1 MNVSRDS
8 KFYIIKSPSRFCWIE
23 IKEKQ
28 KNKKTKTKNRETS
41 MASSACTKP
50 SFPSTFIVSSSKPKS
65 KLCNVSFNNKTS
77 TIAIFRGLSHSN
89 SPNFQRSLVVNNVL
103 KTVDPAQTSVL
114 SSSSEDV
121 GVRATILVSEKL
133 GDAGIQVLRRFGHVE
148 CAYDLSQEELCTK
161 ISCCDALIVRSGTK
175 VTREVFEAAKGRLK
189 VVGRAGVG
197 IDNVDLQAATEFGCL
212 VVNAPT
218 ANTIAA
224 AEHGIALLAAMARNV
239 AQADASIKAG
249 KWERNKYVGVSMVG
263 KTLAVMG
270 FGKVGSEVARRAK
283 GLGMNVIAH
292 DPYAPADRARAVGVD
307 LVSFD
312 EAISTADFISL
323 HMPLTPTTNKIFND
337 NTFAKM
343 KKGVRIVNVARGG
356 VIDEDALVR
365 ALDSGMV
372 AQAALDVFTEEPPS
386 KDSKLVQHQNV
397 TVTPHLGASTKEA
410 QEGVA
415 IEIAEAVL
423 GALKGELSATA
434 VNAPMVAPEVLTELS
449 PYVVLA
455 EKLGRLAV
463 QLVCGGNGIK
473 SVKVVYRSARGPDD
487 LDTRLLRAM
496 VTKGIIEPISNTIV
510 NLVNAD
516 FIAKQKGLRIS
527 EERVVVDSSPELPVD
542 SIQVQISSVE
552 SKFASAVSEGGQ
564 ISIEGKVKFGV
575 PHLTCVGSFDVD
587 VSLEGNLILCRQV
600 DQPGMIGRV
609 GNILAEQNVNVNFM
623 SVGRTSRG
631 KKAIMAIGVD
641 EEPNKDALHNI
652 GTVPAIE
659 EFVFLKL

>member
-1 MNVSRDS
+1 
-8 KFYIIKSPSRFCWIE
+8 
-23 IKEKQ
+23 
-28 KNKKTKTKNRETS
+28 
-41 MASSACTKP
+41 MASSSTTTK
-50 SFPSTFIVSSSKPKS
+50 SLLSSTFSASKSSSSTATKAS
-65 KLCNVSFNNKTS
+65 LLSFLRSTS
-77 TIAIFRGLSHSN
+77 ATPISQKLSHSHN
-89 SPNFQRSLVVNNVL
+89 SRHHYYSVSPIKNVL
-103 KTVDPAQTSVL
+103 KTATESETSLSKYPDVDLV
-114 SSSSEDV
+114 SSDSKP
-121 GVRATILVSEKL
+121 TILVSEKL
-133 GDAGIQVLRRFGHVE
+133 GSAGIELLKGFGDVD
-148 CAYDLSQEELCTK
+148 CSYNLSPEQLCEK
-161 ISCCDALIVRSGTK
+161 ISRCDALIVRSGTK

-239 AQADASIKAG
+239 SQADASMKSG

-263 KTLAVMG
+263 KTVAVMG

-292 DPYAPADRARAVGVD
+292 DPYAPADRARAIGVE
-307 LVSFD
+307 LVSF
-312 EAISTADFISL
+312 EQAIATADFISL
-323 HMPLTPTTNKIFND
+323 HMPLIPTTSKIFND
-337 NTFAKM
+337 QTFSKM

-365 ALDSGMV
+365 ALDSGIV
-372 AQAALDVFTEEPPS
+372 AQAALDVFIEEPPQT
-386 KDSKLVQHQNV
+386 DSKLIQHHNV

-415 IEIAEAVL
+415 IEIAEAVV

-434 VNAPMVAPEVLTELS
+434 VNAPMVPPEVLSELA

-463 QLVCGGNGIK
+463 QLVAGGSGIK
-473 SVKVVYRSARGPDD
+473 SIKVTYRSARDPDD

-496 VTKGIIEPISNTIV
+496 ITKGIIEPISSSFV

-516 FIAKQKGLRIS
+516 FTAKQKGLRIS
-527 EERVVVDSSPELPVD
+527 EERMVVDANPEFPVD
-542 SIQVQISSVE
+542 SIQVQISNVD
-552 SKFASAVSEGGQ
+552 SKFASAVSENGDV
-564 ISIEGKVKFGV
+564 SIEGKVKFGV
-575 PHLTCVGSFDVD
+575 PHLTCLGSFGVD

-600 DQPGMIGRV
+600 DQPGMIGKV
-609 GNILAEQNVNVNFM
+609 GNILGEQNVNVSFM
-623 SVGRTSRG
+623 SVGRTVRRN
-631 KKAIMAIGVD
+631 KAIMAIGVD
-641 EEPNKDALHNI
+641 EEPNKDALNKI
-652 GTVPAIE
+652 GQVPAIE

>member
-1 MNVSRDS
+1 
-8 KFYIIKSPSRFCWIE
+8 
-23 IKEKQ
+23 
-28 KNKKTKTKNRETS
+28 
-41 MASSACTKP
+41 MASSSTKSIFTSP
-50 SFPSTFIVSSSKPKS
+50 FPSSSSSSKSSSSKS
-65 KLCNVSFNNKTS
+65 KSSKLSFLHNTS
-77 TIAIFRGLSHSN
+77 SSSSPISLKLSH
-89 SPNFQRSLVVNNVL
+89 FHSLSARRRRCASFSVNGAL
-103 KTVDPAQTSVL
+103 KTVESPSVHKSQDLDSTS
-114 SSSSEDV
+114 SRSKP
-121 GVRATILVSEKL
+121 TILVSEKL
-133 GDAGIQVLRRFGHVE
+133 GEAGLEVLRGFGNVE
-148 CAYDLSQEELCTK
+148 CAYDLSPEQLCSK
-161 ISCCDALIVRSGTK
+161 ISSCDALIVRSGTK
-175 VTREVFEAAKGRLK
+175 VNRQVFEAAKGKLK

-218 ANTIAA
+218 ANTVAA
-224 AEHGIALLAAMARNV
+224 AEHGIALLTAMARNV

-249 KWERNKYVGVSMVG
+249 KWQRNKYVGVSMVG

-283 GLGMNVIAH
+283 GLGMQVIAH
-292 DPYAPADRARAVGVD
+292 DPYAPADRARALGVD

-312 EAISTADFISL
+312 QAISTADFISL

-337 NTFAKM
+337 DTFSKM

-365 ALDSGMV
+365 ALDSGVV
-372 AQAALDVFTEEPPS
+372 AQAALDVFTVEPPPAN
-386 KDSKLVQHQNV
+386 SKLVQHENV

-415 IEIAEAVL
+415 IEIAEAVA

-434 VNAPMVAPEVLTELS
+434 VNAPMVAPEVLSELA
-449 PYVVLA
+449 PYTVLA
-455 EKLGRLAV
+455 EKLGKLAV
-463 QLVCGGNGIK
+463 QLVSGGSGIT
-473 SVKVVYRSARGPDD
+473 SVKVVYKSARDPDD

-496 VTKGIIEPISNTIV
+496 ITKGIIEPISTSFI

-516 FIAKQKGLRIS
+516 FAAKQKGLRIS
-527 EERVVVDSSPELPVD
+527 EEKMLLDSSPEFPFE
-542 SIQVQISSVE
+542 SIQVQISGVG
-552 SKFASAVSEGGQ
+552 SKFASSVSDNGN
-564 ISIEGKVKFGV
+564 ISIEGKVKYGI
-575 PHLTCVGSFDVD
+575 PHLTCLGTFGVD

-609 GNILAEQNVNVNFM
+609 GNILGKHNVNVSFM
-623 SVGRTSRG
+623 SVGRTAKRN
-631 KKAIMAIGVD
+631 KAIMAIGVD
-641 EEPNKDALHNI
+641 EEPNKETLQKI